1 LYPCGFA
8 RGERVC
14 LPAQS
19 ALLAAFRSRHQFLGS
34 QIWAP
39 CDIFMVLVHEGR
51 GEEQASSTLVNSFF
65 KSSPLIC
72 SLVQHCSFCFS
83 CEKLVSVLA
92 FCLHCLIFPRGLS
105 PSHTQLAA
113 VLVAHSISVPI
124 ARFEGF
130 SRSGSE
136 QLDSCVLAYAAA

>member
-39 CDIFMVLVHEGR
+39 CDLFMVLVREGC
-51 GEEQASSTLVNSFF
+51 GEEQASSALVNSFF
-65 KSSPLIC
+65 KSSPLDLFFGPTL
-72 SLVQHCSFCFS
+72 LVLFLMREIGFDSCLLPTMLDFSSWTLPVPHLAHHDAHCSFDFS
-83 CEKLVSVLA
+83 P
-92 FCLHCLIFPRGLS
+92 HCQI
-105 PSHTQLAA
+105 
-113 VLVAHSISVPI
+113 
-124 ARFEGF
+124 
-130 SRSGSE
+130 
-136 QLDSCVLAYAAA
+136 